1 MSRGKGRTGALN
13 ADRTRQTTTGSST
26 GGNAQDMTKGDKL
39 KVRQGWRSP
48 GWAIQPSS
56 GEPDT
61 GEPDARKRAR
71 PVREGAVG
79 NLRKPVAP
87 VVRRRESQQGAGR
100 LLHTPVSSDNSVGF
114 TNTGVLLSLCS
125 PCERLPLCNIR
136 NWSGN
141 SSFVPE
147 CVGNH
152 REPARLIQQPCRSVL
167 TV

>member
-1 MSRGKGRTGALN
+1 
-13 ADRTRQTTTGSST
+13 
-26 GGNAQDMTKGDKL
+26 MTKGDRL

-61 GEPDARKRAR
+61 GEPNAIKVAR

-100 LLHTPVSSDNSVGF
+100 LLHKLTRPGARKRASTDDKG
-114 TNTGVLLSLCS
+114 LLPCAAS
-125 PCERLPLCNIR
+125 PGWC
-136 NWSGN
+136 GKQ
-141 SSFVPE
+141 
-147 CVGNH
+147 GG
-152 REPARLIQQPCRSVL
+152 
-167 TV
+167 

>member
-1 MSRGKGRTGALN
+1 
-13 ADRTRQTTTGSST
+13 
-26 GGNAQDMTKGDKL
+26 MTKGDRL
-39 KVRQGWRSP
+39 KVRQGWRSL

-100 LLHTPVSSDNSVGF
+100 LLHRLRESPRLLRRSDRSTQRPRPLAGAQAA
-114 TNTGVLLSLCS
+114 TEGVLAGFF
-125 PCERLPLCNIR
+125 
-136 NWSGN
+136 SG
-141 SSFVPE
+141 SIVATGSAS
-147 CVGNH
+147 G
-152 REPARLIQQPCRSVL
+152 
-167 TV
+167 